1 MKISWTALLP
11 ILASRKLEQDDFSS
25 NRHPALS
32 FCLSMIF
39 RANASR
45 LSRGKTGTHPRI
57 KSEGKLFRI
66 MLQATL

>member
-11 ILASRKLEQDDFSS
+11 ILASRKLEQDD
-25 NRHPALS
+25 
-32 FCLSMIF
+32 
-39 RANASR
+39 
-45 LSRGKTGTHPRI
+45 TGTHPRI